1 MKITVLGKKIVAFFA
16 IALLGFSLAGCLEES
31 GGDVTL
37 EKAQEN
43 VKSVLKS
50 IFYDSTVLNNVTSNL
65 ELTKQNV
72 NYPDVEIKWESNQED
87 LVKIEENSEGKLE
100 AVVTRPELD
109 DPRIEE
115 GKDYVVVVLTVS
127 ASQKL
132 VMKLLVEQKNLP

>member
-72 NYPDVEIKWESNQED
+72 TILTLRLNGKVIK
-87 LVKIEENSEGKLE
+87 KI
-100 AVVTRPELD
+100 
-109 DPRIEE
+109 
-115 GKDYVVVVLTVS
+115 
-127 ASQKL
+127 
-132 VMKLLVEQKNLP
+132 

>member
-43 VKSVLKS
+43 VNSVLGK
-50 IFYDSTVLNNVTSNL
+50 IFFSSDVLQNVTSNL
-65 ELTKQNV
+65 ELVKQNV

-87 LVKIEENSEGKLE
+87 LVKIEENS
-100 AVVTRPELD
+100 
-109 DPRIEE
+109 
-115 GKDYVVVVLTVS
+115 
-127 ASQKL
+127 
-132 VMKLLVEQKNLP
+132 

>member
-50 IFYDSTVLNNVTSNL
+50 IFLSL
-65 ELTKQNV
+65 
-72 NYPDVEIKWESNQED
+72 IH
-87 LVKIEENSEGKLE
+87 I
-100 AVVTRPELD
+100 
-109 DPRIEE
+109 
-115 GKDYVVVVLTVS
+115 
-127 ASQKL
+127 
-132 VMKLLVEQKNLP
+132 